1 MGRMVNSSDVV
12 QQLRSDL
19 SSSIRDIESISQSIR
34 SAAGGE
40 WTDEISQ
47 QYESTMKKIAQ
58 LTTQPIGTLQAALPK
73 LDKLAQAIDKYSRTR
88 FNG

>member
-1 MGRMVNSSDVV
+1 MGRMVNSTEVV
-12 QQLRSDL
+12 QQLKSDL

-34 SAAGGE
+34 GAAAGD
-40 WTDEISQ
+40 WSDEIGQ
-47 QYESTMKKIAQ
+47 QYEATMKKIAQ

-88 FNG
+88 FG